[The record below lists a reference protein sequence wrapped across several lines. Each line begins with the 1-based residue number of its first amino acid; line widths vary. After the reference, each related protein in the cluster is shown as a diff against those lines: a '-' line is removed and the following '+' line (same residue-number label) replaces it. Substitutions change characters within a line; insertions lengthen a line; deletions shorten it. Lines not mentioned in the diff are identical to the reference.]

1 MSAQTSLDLS
11 LLGAAEAA
19 SGLAEGRFSSE
30 DLVAACL
37 ARIKLDDERVQAW
50 AFLDPEHALH
60 QARDADLRRREGKP
74 LGPLHGIPVGVKD
87 IIDTEDMPT
96 EDGTVLHAGR
106 RPMDDATLVAM
117 LRAAGAIIMG
127 KTVTTELATYS
138 PGKTRNP
145 RNPEHTP
152 GGSSS
157 GSAAA
162 VAARMVPLAIG
173 TQTNGSVI
181 RPAAYCGVIG
191 YKPSFG
197 LISRHGVLKQS
208 RPLDQIGVMARSVE
222 DVALLAE
229 QIIGFD
235 ENDTDTR
242 PRARPL
248 LRETALQEPPVPPTL
263 AFVKTPV
270 WKMADAQCQEAFAEL
285 AAHLGER
292 AEEVKLPAAYKDAW
306 KWHQTIMEADLAKN
320 YEAEYKQGKDKLSA
334 VLREQIER
342 GRRVRAMD
350 YNRALDM
357 IPALNRGLGELFE
370 LRYEAIL
377 TPATTGTAPQ
387 GLDST
392 GSPAFCTLWTLCGLP
407 AITLPLMQ
415 GEDGLPLGVQL
426 VGPRGSDARLL
437 RTAQWLI
444 SEVEQNNSR

>member
-1 MSAQTSLDLS
+1 MNADASTDLS

-19 SGLAEGRFSSE
+19 RALEEGRISSE
-30 DLVAACL
+30 ELVSACL
-37 ARIKLDDERVQAW
+37 ARIKIDEERVQAW
-50 AFLDPEHALH
+50 AYLDPEHALN
-60 QARDADLRRREGKP
+60 QAREADLRRREGRP

-106 RPMDDATLVAM
+106 TPPRDASAVAM
-117 LRAAGAIIMG
+117 LRSAGAIILG
-127 KTVTTELATYS
+127 KTVTTELATYA

-145 RNPEHTP
+145 LNPGHTP

-162 VAARMVPLAIG
+162 VAARMVPLALG

-181 RPAAYCGVIG
+181 RPAAYCGVVG

-222 DVALLAE
+222 DAALLAE
-229 QIIGFD
+229 QLIGFD
-235 ENDTDTR
+235 DHDPDTR
-242 PRARPL
+242 PQARPR
-248 LRETALQEPPVPPTL
+248 LREIALQEPPVPPTL
-263 AFVKTPV
+263 AFVKTPI
-270 WKMADAQCQEAFAEL
+270 WRQADAQCREAFAEL
-285 AAHLGER
+285 VAHLGER
-292 AEEVKLPAAYKDAW
+292 VEEFKLPEGFKNAW
-306 KWHQTIMEADLAKN
+306 KWHQTVMEADLAKN
-320 YEAEYKQGKDKLSA
+320 YETDYLQGRDKLSES
-334 VLREQIER
+334 LRAQIER
-342 GRRVRAMD
+342 GRKVRAVD
-350 YNRALDM
+350 YNKALDQV
-357 IPALNRGLGELFE
+357 PALNAALNHLFE

-377 TPATTGTAPQ
+377 TPATAGTAPK
-387 GLDST
+387 GLEST

-437 RTAQWLI
+437 RTARWLTAQVQ
-444 SEVEQNNSR
+444 SS

>member
-1 MSAQTSLDLS
+1 MNADASMDLS

-19 SGLAEGRFSSE
+19 RALEEGRISSE
-30 DLVAACL
+30 ELVSACL
-37 ARIKLDDERVQAW
+37 ARIKIDEERVQAW
-50 AFLDPEHALH
+50 AYFDAEHALN
-60 QARDADLRRREGKP
+60 QARDADLRRREGRP

-87 IIDTEDMPT
+87 IIDTHDMPT

-106 RPMDDATLVAM
+106 TPYNDATLVSM

-145 RNPEHTP
+145 HNPEHTP

-162 VAARMVPLAIG
+162 VAAHMVPLALG
-173 TQTNGSVI
+173 TQTNASVI
-181 RPAAYCGVIG
+181 RPAAYCGVVG

-222 DVALLAE
+222 DAALFAE
-229 QIIGFD
+229 QLIGFD
-235 ENDTDTR
+235 ENDPDTR

-248 LRETALQEPPVPPTL
+248 LRETALQEPPLPPTL

-270 WKMADAQCQEAFAEL
+270 WKLADAQCQEAFVEL
-285 AAHLGER
+285 VAHLGSR
-292 AEEVKLPAAYKDAW
+292 VEEVKLPAQFKDAW
-306 KWHQTIMEADLAKN
+306 KWHQTVMEADLAKN
-320 YEAEYKQGKDKLSA
+320 YAAEYRQGRDKLSA
-334 VLREQIER
+334 ALRGQIER
-342 GRRVRAMD
+342 GRRVRAVD
-350 YNRALDM
+350 YNSALDRV
-357 IPALNRGLGELFE
+357 PALNRGLNELFE

-377 TPATTGTAPQ
+377 TPATAGTAPR
-387 GLDST
+387 GLAST

-415 GEDGLPLGVQL
+415 GAGGLPLGVQL
-426 VGPRGSDARLL
+426 VGPRGGDARLL
-437 RTAQWLI
+437 RTARWLVDQVQ
-444 SEVEQNNSR
+444 SA

>member
-1 MSAQTSLDLS
+1 MNTAASTDLS

-19 SGLAEGRFSSE
+19 DALAEGRFSSE
-30 DLVAACL
+30 ELVAACL
-37 ARIKLDDERVQAW
+37 ARIKADEERVQAW
-50 AFLDPEHALH
+50 EFLDPEHALR
-60 QARDADLRRREGKP
+60 QAREADLRRREGKP
-74 LGPLHGIPVGVKD
+74 LGPLHGLPVGIKD
-87 IIDTEDMPT
+87 IIDTHDMPT
-96 EDGTVLHAGR
+96 TDGTVLHAGR
-106 RPMDDATLVAM
+106 TPLDDATLVSM

-145 RNPEHTP
+145 HNPEHTP

-181 RPAAYCGVIG
+181 RPAAYCGVVG

-229 QIIGFD
+229 QLIGFD
-235 ENDTDTR
+235 DNDADTR
-242 PRARPL
+242 ALPKPR
-248 LRETALQEPPVPPTL
+248 LREVAMQEPPLPPTL
-263 AFVKTPV
+263 AFVKTPM
-270 WKMADAQCQEAFAEL
+270 WKLADAQCKDAFAEL
-285 AAHLGER
+285 VAHLGQR
-292 AEEVKLPAAYKDAW
+292 VEEFTLPAGIKDAW

-320 YEAEYKQGKDKLSA
+320 FEAEYRDGRDKLSA
-334 VLREQIER
+334 ALRGQIER
-342 GRRVRAMD
+342 GRKVRAVD
-350 YNRALDM
+350 YNKALDRV
-357 IPALNRGLGELFE
+357 PALNRALAELFE

-377 TPATTGTAPQ
+377 TPATTGTAPK
-387 GLDST
+387 GLEST

-407 AITLPLMQ
+407 AITLPLMSA
-415 GEDGLPLGVQL
+415 DGLPLGVQL

-437 RTAQWLI
+437 RTARWL
-444 SEVEQNNSR
+444 VGQVQAD